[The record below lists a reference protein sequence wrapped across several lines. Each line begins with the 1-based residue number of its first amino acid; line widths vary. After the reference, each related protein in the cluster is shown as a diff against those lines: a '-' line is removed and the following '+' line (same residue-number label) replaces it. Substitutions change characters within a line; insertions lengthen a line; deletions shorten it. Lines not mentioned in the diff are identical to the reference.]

1 LQQGRSS
8 ILWRCRHF
16 FLPEHVRLGTPA
28 ATTSE
33 KDSLC
38 LCINGTDMDV
48 QFLKAKARE
57 KKAGGSPH

>member
-1 LQQGRSS
+1 MSALLPAGACSARNGGRDNE
-8 ILWRCRHF
+8 R
-16 FLPEHVRLGTPA
+16 
-28 ATTSE
+28 